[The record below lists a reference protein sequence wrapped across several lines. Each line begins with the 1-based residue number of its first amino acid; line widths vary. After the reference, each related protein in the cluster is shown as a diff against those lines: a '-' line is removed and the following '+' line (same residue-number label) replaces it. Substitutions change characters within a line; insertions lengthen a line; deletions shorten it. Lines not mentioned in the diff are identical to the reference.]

1 MHIIFDIDGTLADAS
16 ERLKH
21 ITGEGKAKDWDAFFA
36 AENMGA
42 DKRIRTMTEF
52 AAALSWNHYLIFVT
66 GRPERTRQITADWLL
81 YHVGGY
87 GIEITLDHLLMR
99 ADDDRRPSHEVKR
112 DHLHALR
119 AKGIHPQ
126 LAFEDRKADA
136 EMYRAEGLICALIG
150 DGDF

>member
-42 DKRIRTMTEF
+42 DEPIPAMMNLCTELTCNMGIWF
-52 AAALSWNHYLIFVT
+52 LT
-66 GRPERTRQITADWLL
+66 GRPERTRDATCHWFADQGFDPIW
-81 YHVGGY
+81 V
-87 GIEITLDHLLMR
+87 DRHLLMR

-119 AKGIHPQ
+119 ARGIHPT

-136 EMYRAEGLICALIG
+136 EMYRSEGVLTALVGFG

>member
-16 ERLKH
+16 DRLKH

-36 AENMGA
+36 AEN
-42 DKRIRTMTEF
+42 
-52 AAALSWNHYLIFVT
+52 IFNDEPILPVMHIFYNSPHAWLLT
-66 GRPERTRQITADWLL
+66 GRPERTRAATCHWFEACSFNADL
-81 YHVGGY
+81 
-87 GIEITLDHLLMR
+87 INDHLLMR

-119 AKGIHPQ
+119 ARGIHPQ

-136 EMYRAEGLICALIG
+136 EMYRSEGVLTALLG